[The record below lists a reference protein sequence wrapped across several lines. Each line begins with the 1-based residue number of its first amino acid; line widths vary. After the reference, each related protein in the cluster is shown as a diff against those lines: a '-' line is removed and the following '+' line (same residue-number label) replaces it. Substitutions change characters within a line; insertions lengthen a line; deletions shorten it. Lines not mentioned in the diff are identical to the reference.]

1 MRRAVA
7 KAEAEG
13 SSEFD
18 ADASLISSADGLSFD
33 YGDMSMSEL
42 AFTVRREY
50 KCQQQLPPALQQQL
64 RLNFDLLY
72 DHQIYSS

>member
-1 MRRAVA
+1 VRKAVA
-7 KAEAEG
+7 EVEG
-13 SSEFD
+13 SSEYD

-33 YGDMSMSEL
+33 YGEMSMSEV

-64 RLNFDLLY
+64 RLNFDRLY
-72 DHQIYSS
+72 DQQLYEDSS